1 MAKPDQPRRAML
13 LDMARD
19 LTPSRVGPTMVAGI
33 VAGVITIS
41 YAVSLAA
48 LVFRGDLAGSL
59 ADGVGMTLWST
70 LVVGL
75 AATFFS
81 SLEGTIPSAG
91 GKTAAVLAVTAA
103 SLGDTVDPG
112 ALFPTVL
119 ALTTVSTASTAVVC
133 LLLSRFRLGT
143 MVRYVP
149 YPVVGGF
156 MASAGLLT
164 VVGGWDLLT
173 TGASPGDLGGGDQLG
188 LWIPGLIIGALLLA
202 AFRSSLHRLVLP
214 AFLIA
219 VPVVLN
225 VGFALGGV
233 SRADAASKG
242 WLLVPHLEA
251 GLGGPGRIADVA
263 DADWSAVGANAG
275 VVGTVIVLVVASL
288 LLYAHALEL
297 ATDRDVDLDRE
308 LRSTG
313 WGSLVAAAGGGLPAY
328 TNHDSS
334 MLSVGIG
341 GPRRASA
348 LVAALLAGAALLLGT
363 NLLELF
369 PTAMVGGL
377 LIAIGASTLVEWV
390 WGKRHRLAPFEI
402 GFVLA
407 IVLAVALLG
416 FVPGTVFGIVLAV
429 ALFVLRYSR
438 VSVIRHE
445 LTGSTIGSNV
455 DRTPS
460 QQQFLASHGEE
471 VLLLELRGYVFFGT
485 ATGVVDVV
493 ERRCRAERPVSAIV
507 FDFAGVTGVDSST
520 VVAFEKIARLAA
532 QHDVN
537 LVLAAAAPTVADLL
551 IPALESRPGVRFTMS
566 PDVDRALQLS
576 EEVLLDRIQDDAT
589 GTGTATVTLRQ
600 VLEPVL
606 EDPHAV
612 EVILPHLRRL
622 ELEAGHVLVHQGE
635 PPAGL
640 FFLESG
646 RLTAL
651 LLRDGLSPMR
661 LRTMLPGTV
670 VGEISLYLTGT
681 ATATVEAD
689 GPSVVWHLDPEEFAR
704 LGENDPS
711 AAAAL
716 HLFVARVLA
725 DRVTHAEKTVRVLR
739 S

>member
-1 MAKPDQPRRAML
+1 MAKPDEAGRAML

-19 LTPSRVGPTMVAGI
+19 LSPSRVGPTIGAGI

-81 SLEGTIPSAG
+81 SLEGTVPSAG

-103 SLGDTVDPG
+103 SLGDTVDPE

-119 ALTTVSTASTAVVC
+119 ALTMVATVSTGVVC
-133 LLLSRFRLGT
+133 LLLSRFRLGA

-173 TGASPGDLGGGDQLG
+173 AGRSLGDLRSGDELG
-188 LWIPGLIIGALLLA
+188 LWVPGVLIGGALLA

-214 AFLIA
+214 TFLIA
-219 VPVVLN
+219 LPIVLN
-225 VGFALGGV
+225 VSFALGGV

-251 GLGGPGRIADVA
+251 GLGGPGRIADAA
-263 DADWSAVGANAG
+263 DADWGAVGANAG
-275 VVGTVIVLVVASL
+275 LIGTVIVLVVASL

-328 TNHDSS
+328 TNLDGS
-334 MLSVGIG
+334 MLSVRIG

-348 LVAALLAGAALLLGT
+348 LIAALLAAVALMLGT

-369 PTAMVGGL
+369 PTALVGGL
-377 LIAIGASTLVEWV
+377 LIAIGSSTLVEWV

-429 ALFVLRYSR
+429 VLFVLRYSR

-455 DRTPS
+455 DRTPT

-520 VVAFEKIARLAA
+520 VVAFEKIARLVAR
-532 QHDVN
+532 HDVI
-537 LVLAAAAPTVADLL
+537 LLLAAAAPPVADLL
-551 IPALESRPGVRFTMS
+551 VPALESRPGVRFTLT

-576 EEVLLDRIQDDAT
+576 EEVLLARIEEDEP
-589 GTGTATVTLRQ
+589 GSRTASVGIRE

-606 EDPHAV
+606 HDARAI
-612 EVILPHLRRL
+612 EVILPHLRRI
-622 ELEAGHVLVHQGE
+622 ELAPGDVLVHQGA

-651 LLRDGLSPMR
+651 LLRADLAPLR

-681 ATATVEAD
+681 ATATVEANE
-689 GPSVVWHLDPEEFAR
+689 PSVIWHLDPDEFAT
-704 LGENDPS
+704 LGEVDPR

-716 HLFVARVLA
+716 HLYVARVLA